1 MQLVLLCTT
10 GIISIRVSNKGKE
23 KKKGGKV
30 SSRASQ
36 MVGLSQLSI
45 WPINVSKED
54 ISVDRH
60 KMEKVLGRKWDPADF
75 NDDD

>member
-1 MQLVLLCTT
+1 
-10 GIISIRVSNKGKE
+10 
-23 KKKGGKV
+23 
-30 SSRASQ
+30 